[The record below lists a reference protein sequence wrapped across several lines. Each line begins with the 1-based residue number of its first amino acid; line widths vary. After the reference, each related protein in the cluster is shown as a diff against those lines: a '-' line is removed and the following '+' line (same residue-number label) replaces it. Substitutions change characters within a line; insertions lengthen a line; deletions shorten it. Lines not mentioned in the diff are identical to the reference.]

1 MIIKATEN
9 TAICAPAFD
18 DLAATLVKYRT
29 FMGESLLEM
38 SDLISFLTSPSP
50 KRDLFLAELT
60 LTVSSV
66 DGAYLIQKYN

>member
-18 DLAATLVKYRT
+18 NLAAALAKFRT
-29 FMGESLLEM
+29 FRGESLLDM
-38 SDLISFLTSPSP
+38 SDLISFVTKPSP
-50 KRDLFLAELT
+50 ERDLFLAEFE

-66 DGAYLIQKYN
+66 DGAYLIQKYS

>member
-18 DLAATLVKYRT
+18 DLTATLVKYRT
-29 FMGESLLEM
+29 FMGENLLQL

-50 KRDLFLAELT
+50 ERDLFLAELT

>member
-50 KRDLFLAELT
+50 GRDLFLSELE